1 MELEDK
7 AHSVFL
13 QWAGEN
19 WKEDALVWMSISGDI
34 REIEN
39 WSRKRR
45 EKHLLYSIT
54 LLYKFHTWDI
64 WFAKKCLLPEISC
77 CSRKHTCNQ
86 QKDLPFFCSY
96 FQQYYVFNS
105 KVISNCFWNN
115 CYVVWREKITLP
127 MCFHFE
133 LFSTRDLL
141 YFETVIPL
149 LNSVSF
155 IMWLLNLIIQGIDT
169 FCINKLN
176 FRK

>member
-1 MELEDK
+1 
-7 AHSVFL
+7 
-13 QWAGEN
+13 
-19 WKEDALVWMSISGDI
+19 MSISGDI

-39 WSRKRR
+39 WSRRRRGKR
-45 EKHLLYSIT
+45 LLYSIT

-86 QKDLPFFCSY
+86 QKDLPFF
-96 FQQYYVFNS
+96 V
-105 KVISNCFWNN
+105 VIFSSIMCLIQRW
-115 CYVVWREKITLP
+115 YQTVSEIIVMLSGEKITLP
-127 MCFHFE
+127 MCLHFE

-141 YFETVIPL
+141 CFETVIPL
-149 LNSVSF
+149 LNSLSF
-155 IMWLLNLIIQGIDT
+155 IMWLLNLIIQGIDI